1 MAENFVLI
9 GDVGSGGFVNESESF
24 FGELDEVGSA
34 EKREGF
40 AAVIKQYL
48 AEPSFLLHPDKM
60 VS

>member
-1 MAENFVLI
+1 MLI
-9 GDVGSGGFVNESESF
+9 GDVGSDGFVNESEAF

-48 AEPSFLLHPDKM
+48 AEPPFLLQPDKM
-60 VS
+60 VC